1 MMREAPPKTLRCS
14 GIIPESVVDGPGI
27 RFVVFTQGCPHR
39 CPGCHNPA
47 THDPAGGYEA
57 SPAELVCAL
66 RAAREANPLLSGVT
80 VSGGE
85 PFMQPGALLP
95 FVREACKLKLD
106 VWLYSGYRLEEIAAW
121 NDRDALS
128 LLSSC
133 NTLVDGRFEASLRSL
148 KTPFRGSL
156 NQRIIRNPGAYIRS
170 R

>member
-1 MMREAPPKTLRCS
+1 MIPGAPPATLRLS
-14 GIIPESVVDGPGI
+14 GIVPESVVDGPGI

-57 SPAELVCAL
+57 SSAALASAL
-66 RAAREANPLLSGVT
+66 RSAREANPLLTGVT

-95 FVREACKLKLD
+95 FVREARALELD
-106 VWLYSGYRLEEIAAW
+106 VWLYSGYRLEEIAAR
-121 NDRDALS
+121 NDDDALS

-133 NTLVDGRFEASLRSL
+133 DTLVDGRFEVSLRSPEA
-148 KTPFRGSL
+148 PFRGSL
-156 NQRIIRNPGAYIRS
+156 NQRIIQNPGAYIRT